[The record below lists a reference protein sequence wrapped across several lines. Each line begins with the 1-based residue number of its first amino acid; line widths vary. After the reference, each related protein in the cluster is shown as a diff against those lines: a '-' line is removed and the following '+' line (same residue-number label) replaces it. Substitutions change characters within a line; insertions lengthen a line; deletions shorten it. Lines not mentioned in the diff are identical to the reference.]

1 MLHQAG
7 FVNIIGLP
15 NVGKSTIL
23 NRLVGEPL
31 SIVSPKAQTTRHRI
45 LGIVNAENYQVV
57 FSDTPGYINQPAYRL
72 QSNMN
77 GFVENALEDAD
88 LLIFVT
94 DKFQNEEDQK
104 HLIELII
111 GSKIPTLVFLNKI
124 DLYSKKETEQL
135 TAYWQQKLSADVIP
149 VTATS
154 GINAKKIIAKIV
166 SLLPASP
173 PYYDKE
179 QLTDRNLRFF
189 VSEMVREQIFFS
201 YSKEIPYSCEVVVE
215 SYKEETDI
223 DRISCFIFVERESQK
238 GIIIGNKG
246 EALKKVGTAARI
258 QMEKFLGKKVF
269 LHLLVK
275 VKPNWRNHEGALKSF
290 GYSGSE

>member
-189 VSEMVREQIFFS
+189 VSEMVREQIFFN